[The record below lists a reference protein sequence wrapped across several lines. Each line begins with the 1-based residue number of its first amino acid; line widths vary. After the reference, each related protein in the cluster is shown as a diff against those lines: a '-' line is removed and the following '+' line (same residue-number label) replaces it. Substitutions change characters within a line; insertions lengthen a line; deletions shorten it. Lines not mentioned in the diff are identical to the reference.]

1 MCPGQSCR
9 AVGCTWLW
17 VGINGRGRQG
27 LFREGGKERERIWC
41 CQLEVHSLPLVL
53 GTDVML
59 LEDYTSDDNPLSHG
73 TCPPK
78 RRSSVTFEDEV
89 EQIKGLV
96 SVADG
101 FREMGK

>member
-1 MCPGQSCR
+1 M
-9 AVGCTWLW
+9 
-17 VGINGRGRQG
+17 QG
-27 LFREGGKERERIWC
+27 VFREGGTEGERIWH

-73 TCPPK
+73 MCPPK

-96 SVADG
+96 SVTDG

>member
-1 MCPGQSCR
+1 M
-9 AVGCTWLW
+9 
-17 VGINGRGRQG
+17 
-27 LFREGGKERERIWC
+27 FRESGKERERTWF
-41 CQLEVHSLPLVL
+41 CQLEVRSLPLVL

-59 LEDYTSDDNPLSHG
+59 LEDCTSDDNPLSHG